1 MLRGASGPVKARCA
15 PKLGAMNRRLLL
27 AAVGVAVLGLG
38 ACALLPA
45 PRSLNFSQAE
55 VQALVARQFPQQRTL
70 LEVFDVTAEVPRLQ
84 LLAERNRVVA
94 EVPLRVRERLLSGRW
109 QGRLRFEAALRWEPA
124 DQTVRLA
131 QVQVQELRADEPSGL
146 SAAAVERVGAALA
159 RRMLED
165 STLYRLEGEQAAKL
179 QRLGVVPD
187 AVAVTVDGL
196 EVRLKPLP
204 QR

>member
-1 MLRGASGPVKARCA
+1 
-15 PKLGAMNRRLLL
+15 
-27 AAVGVAVLGLG
+27 
-38 ACALLPA
+38 
-45 PRSLNFSQAE
+45 
-55 VQALVARQFPQQRTL
+55 
-70 LEVFDVTAEVPRLQ
+70 
-84 LLAERNRVVA
+84 
-94 EVPLRVRERLLSGRW
+94 VRERLLSGRW

>member
-1 MLRGASGPVKARCA
+1 MQRRRRFTIISAAVLA
-15 PKLGAMNRRLLL
+15 LGA
-27 AAVGVAVLGLG
+27 GLG

-45 PRSLNFSQAE
+45 PRSLSFSQAE

-70 LEVFDVTAEVPRLQ
+70 LEVFEVTAEVPRLV
-84 LLAERNRVVA
+84 LLPERNRVAA

-131 QVQVQELRADEPSGL
+131 QVQVQDLRAEGPSGL

-165 STLYRLEGEQAAKL
+165 STLYRLEGEQAARL

-187 AVAVTVDGL
+187 VVAVTAEGL

-204 QR
+204 AR

>member
-1 MLRGASGPVKARCA
+1 
-15 PKLGAMNRRLLL
+15 
-27 AAVGVAVLGLG
+27 
-38 ACALLPA
+38 
-45 PRSLNFSQAE
+45 
-55 VQALVARQFPQQRTL
+55 
-70 LEVFDVTAEVPRLQ
+70 
-84 LLAERNRVVA
+84 
-94 EVPLRVRERLLSGRW
+94 VRERLLSGRW

-165 STLYRLEGEQAAKL
+165 STLYRLEGEQAARL

-187 AVAVTVDGL
+187 VVAVTAEGL

-204 QR
+204 AR

>member
-1 MLRGASGPVKARCA
+1 MQVRRFLPALVLALCA
-15 PKLGAMNRRLLL
+15 I
-27 AAVGVAVLGLG
+27 LG

-55 VQALVARQFPQQRTL
+55 VQALVTRQFPQQRTV
-70 LEVFDVTAEVPRLQ
+70 LEVFDVTAEAPRLQ
-84 LLAERNRVVA
+84 LLAASNRISA
-94 EVPLRVRERLLSGRW
+94 ELPLRVRERLLSGRW

-146 SAAAVERVGAALA
+146 SAAAVERLGAALA

-179 QRLGVVPD
+179 QRLGVVPE
-187 AVAVTVDGL
+187 AVAVTADGL

-204 QR
+204 TR